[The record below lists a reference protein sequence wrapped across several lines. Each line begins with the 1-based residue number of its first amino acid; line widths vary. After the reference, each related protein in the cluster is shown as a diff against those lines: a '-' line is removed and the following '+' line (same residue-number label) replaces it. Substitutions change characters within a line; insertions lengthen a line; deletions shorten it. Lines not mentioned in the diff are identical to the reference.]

1 MGGNLAGMYLERI
14 IMLAKRQIVRQSA
27 RDNLTD
33 RGAVAIE
40 RKMLNAALRWLNKN
54 LDRMSISAT

>member
-40 RKMLNAALRWLNKN
+40 RKMLNAALR
-54 LDRMSISAT
+54 